1 MANNKMTEGFDYDSV
16 NGYYV
21 GGIFKK
27 VGDVLQP
34 LSFEEYMT
42 EELARKDKEEEFRKI
57 NESRVTFSVTESEAN
72 ISSQAFSIA
81 GPGGPIF
88 REDETFEVV
97 YRLWERLGWVRVSE
111 TLLCDPRLPKCSIS
125 RTVQQTFGVQANVS
139 VTAKL
144 SEMISATVG
153 FSWTWSWSFSTT
165 YSFDLKPGQNAYIAV
180 SGVGF
185 HVKGNHKWFQNGNLI
200 KQKWVDCISPDP
212 NGEVFV
218 KAVLV

>member
-1 MANNKMTEGFDYDSV
+1 
-16 NGYYV
+16 
-21 GGIFKK
+21 

-57 NESRVTFSVTESEAN
+57 NESSGIGFRRNLLTLPVTESEAN
-72 ISSQAFSIA
+72 ISGQAFAMA
-81 GPGGPIF
+81 GPGGDVF

-97 YRLWERLGWVRVSE
+97 DHLWERLGWVRVSE

-125 RTVQQTFGVQANVS
+125 RTVQQSFSFQANVS

-153 FSWTWSWSFSTT
+153 FSWTWSWSYSTT
-165 YSFDLKPGQNAYIAV
+165 YGFDLKPGQNAYIAV

-185 HVKGNHKWFQNGNLI
+185 HVKGNHKWFQNGNFI
-200 KQKWVDCISPDP
+200 KQEWVDCISPDP
-212 NGEVFV
+212 NGEVYV